1 MAIVAYGE
9 TASLVLPPTTVT
21 EEKREGLHGR
31 VPRRVL
37 EQTLRLLCLECI
49 CICEFVFLLVFVYF
63 PAVMIFADTF
73 TTDQLITDLPFAVVF
88 VCCLFVAD
96 TFTTDQLITD
106 LPFAVHCKEIQ
117 LGANLITVG
126 KDLKVHTSLRSKQI
140 DH

>member
-1 MAIVAYGE
+1 M
-9 TASLVLPPTTVT
+9 
-21 EEKREGLHGR
+21 
-31 VPRRVL
+31 
-37 EQTLRLLCLECI
+37 C
-49 CICEFVFLLVFVYF
+49 LLVFVYF

-73 TTDQLITDLPFAVVF
+73 TTNQLITDLPFAVVF